1 MRLNTYREMLHLLFV
16 LLYFARQNQD
26 NVKFEEYIR
35 KKTINP
41 LLKCSLIFNKIIKKI
56 NYSSFHLTLCQWGIH

>member
-41 LLKCSLIFNKIIKKI
+41 LLKCSFIFN
-56 NYSSFHLTLCQWGIH
+56 